1 MTKALFLDRDGVIN
15 HDEGYTH
22 KWSTKL
28 IITGIIDLVRKFNA
42 RGYYVCVITN
52 QSGIGRGYFRERDF
66 HHFMTS
72 MIKHFNARGASI
84 GSYYFC
90 GCNPLEKNCINRKP
104 NPGLLFQASKEIG
117 IDLTK
122 SIFIGDKWSDM
133 LAAER
138 ANIEEKFLYSPI
150 GNHECTDNCKVNY
163 KLIKSFSEIHKLS
176 K

>member
-15 HDEGYTH
+15 HDSGYTN
-22 KWSTKL
+22 KWSSKT

-52 QSGIGRGYFRERDF
+52 QSGIGRGYFHENDF

-72 MIKHFNARGASI
+72 MIKHFKARGANI
-84 GSYYFC
+84 GGYYFC
-90 GCNPLEKNCINRKP
+90 GCNPLEKSCKNRKP
-104 NPGLLFQASKEIG
+104 NPGMLFQASKEIG
-117 IDLTK
+117 IDLK
-122 SIFIGDKWSDM
+122 NSIFVGDKWSDM

-138 ANIEEKFLYSPI
+138 ANIEEKFLYSPKGDHEHI
-150 GNHECTDNCKVNY
+150 GNDKINY
-163 KLIKSFSEIHKLS
+163 RLIKSFSEIHKLI